1 MRGLLG
7 WESWCSHIGEI
18 LSHQETFQILR
29 FPTTMDHSSLYVIR
43 QTRNRKEVSSA
54 WQAYVFGTLR
64 TAMNR
69 SLSHWKNP
77 QQECGLVY
85 LQ

>member
-1 MRGLLG
+1 
-7 WESWCSHIGEI
+7 
-18 LSHQETFQILR
+18 
-29 FPTTMDHSSLYVIR
+29 MDHSSLYVIR

-77 QQECGLVY
+77 QQGCGLVY